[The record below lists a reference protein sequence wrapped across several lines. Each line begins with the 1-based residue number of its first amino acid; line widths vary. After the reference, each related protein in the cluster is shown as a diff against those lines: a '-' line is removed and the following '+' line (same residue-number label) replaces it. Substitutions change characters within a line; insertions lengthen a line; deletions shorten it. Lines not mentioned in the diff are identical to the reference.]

1 MGMSKFVTRLTR
13 IEGWY
18 LELGLHELGSQL
30 TIYMVPVDGTTLRA
44 FDAQGRGQ
52 CVWNQN

>member
-18 LELGLHELGSQL
+18 SELGLHELGFRL
-30 TIYMVPVDGTTLRA
+30 TIYTVLKDSSTLRA
-44 FDAQGRGQ
+44 FDAQGRGE
-52 CVWNQN
+52 CFWNQN